1 MIAKA
6 QADDDNAKLV
16 AGLFDDYAAAIFAY
30 VWHLVCDR
38 DLAEELLQ
46 ETFLRVFEA
55 RDRLSD
61 VINRRAW
68 VYRVATNTCYS
79 ALRRRNRFTWLP
91 WHSAPDRIYPDAAEG
106 LGRQTMVESALGAL
120 SPDYRAPLLLFL
132 HEGFSIAEIS
142 DALGISEGAVKTR
155 IYRAREMFRRAY
167 AEETRDEHTY

>member
-16 AGLFDDYAAAIFAY
+16 TGLFNNYAAAIFAY
-30 VWHLVCDR
+30 VGISCAIVIWR
-38 DLAEELLQ
+38 RIA
-46 ETFLRVFEA
+46 A
-55 RDRLSD
+55 RDVPASLRGARILSD

-68 VYRVATNTCYS
+68 VYRVATNMSYS
-79 ALRRRNRFTWLP
+79 ALRRQNRFTWLP

-142 DALGISEGAVKTR
+142 DALGISEGTGEK
-155 IYRAREMFRRAY
+155 
-167 AEETRDEHTY
+167 